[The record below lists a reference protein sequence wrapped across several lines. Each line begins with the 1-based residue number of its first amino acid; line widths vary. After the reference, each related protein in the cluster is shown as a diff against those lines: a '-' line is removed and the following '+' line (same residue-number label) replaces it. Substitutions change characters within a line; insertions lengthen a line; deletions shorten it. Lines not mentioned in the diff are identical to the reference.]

1 MNLEQRTVLYLKH
14 KKQSHQM
21 SLDGTIYPS

>member
-14 KKQSHQM
+14 KKQRHQK
-21 SLDGTIYPS
+21 SSDVIR